1 LSTEQAASPFEFGTE
16 ATVEVHAPHHP
27 ILSLKEFLVH
37 LLAITIGLLIAV
49 GIEGGVELYREH
61 NLVKEARRTL
71 REEIQYNSDKMAG
84 ALPEI
89 EKERAS
95 VADSIK
101 FLTRIVEHPKD
112 KAAQSGSIGANFA
125 MVGLHDTAWKTAQ
138 ATNALSYMP
147 YAEAL
152 HYSDIY
158 GSQKDF
164 TAQEDKLV
172 EDEAQLLGVIAKTDF
187 GHGDIT
193 PEQASLA
200 LERYGVWRGHL
211 VFLDLM
217 AKVTAASDKA
227 FLEGKKAPTSME
239 EKLSD

>member
-1 LSTEQAASPFEFGTE
+1 M
-16 ATVEVHAPHHP
+16 EVHAPQHP
-27 ILSLKEFLVH
+27 ILSKKEFLVH

-49 GIEGGVELYREH
+49 GIEGCVELYREH
-61 NLVKEARRTL
+61 SLVKEARRTL
-71 REEIQYNSDKMAG
+71 RDEIQYNSDKMAA

-89 EKERAS
+89 EKEKTS

-101 FLTRIVEHPKD
+101 FLTRIMENPKD
-112 KAAQSGSIGANFA
+112 KAAQSGSINAGFS

-138 ATNALSYMP
+138 ATNALAYMP
-147 YAEAL
+147 YEEAQR
-152 HYSDIY
+152 YSDIY

-172 EDEAQLLGVIAKTDF
+172 EDEAQLFGVFAKTDF
-187 GHGDIT
+187 GHGDVT

-211 VFLDLM
+211 IFVDVM

-227 FLEGKKAPTSME
+227 FLEGKEGPISMGE
-239 EKLSD
+239 HISQ

>member
-1 LSTEQAASPFEFGTE
+1 
-16 ATVEVHAPHHP
+16 
-27 ILSLKEFLVH
+27 
-37 LLAITIGLLIAV
+37 
-49 GIEGGVELYREH
+49 VELYREH
-61 NLVKEARRTL
+61 SLVKEARQTL
-71 REEIQYNSDKMAG
+71 REEIQFNSDKMAA

-89 EKERAS
+89 EKEKTS

-112 KAAQSGSIGANFA
+112 KAAQTGSINAGFS

-138 ATNALSYMP
+138 ATNALAYMP
-147 YAEAL
+147 YTEAQR
-152 HYSDIY
+152 YSDIY

-164 TAQEDKLV
+164 TEQEDKLV
-172 EDEAQLLGVIAKTDF
+172 EDQAQLFGVFAKTDF

-200 LERYGVWRGHL
+200 LERFGVWRGHL
-211 VFLDLM
+211 IFVDLM

-227 FLEGKKAPTSME
+227 FLEGKEAPTGME
-239 EKLSD
+239 EKLSNK

>member
-1 LSTEQAASPFEFGTE
+1 M
-16 ATVEVHAPHHP
+16 EVHAPHQP

-49 GIEGGVELYREH
+49 GIEGCVELYREH
-61 NLVKEARRTL
+61 SLVKEARRTL
-71 REEIQYNSDKMAG
+71 HEEIHYNSAKLAD
-84 ALPEI
+84 ALPEVET
-89 EKERAS
+89 EKTT

-112 KAAQSGSIGANFA
+112 KAAQTGSISANYSL
-125 MVGLHDTAWKTAQ
+125 VGLHDTAWKTAQ
-138 ATNALSYMP
+138 ATNALAYMP
-147 YAEAL
+147 YAEAQR
-152 HYSDIY
+152 YSDIY

-164 TAQEDKLV
+164 TDQENKLV
-172 EDEAQLLGVIAKTDF
+172 EDEAQLLGVFAKTDF
-187 GHGDIT
+187 GHGDVT

-211 VFLDLM
+211 IYLSLM

-227 FLEGKKAPTSME
+227 FLEGKDAPTSME
-239 EKLSD
+239 EKLSNK

>member
-1 LSTEQAASPFEFGTE
+1 
-16 ATVEVHAPHHP
+16 VEVHAPHQP
-27 ILSLKEFLVH
+27 ILSKKEFLVH

-49 GIEGGVELYREH
+49 GIEGCVELYREH
-61 NLVKEARRTL
+61 SLVKEARRTL
-71 REEIQYNSDKMAG
+71 RDEIQYNSDKMAG

-89 EKERAS
+89 EKEKQS

-101 FLTRIVEHPKD
+101 FLTRIMENPKD
-112 KAAQSGSIGANFA
+112 KSAQHGSIQAGFS

-138 ATNALSYMP
+138 ATNALAYMP
-147 YAEAL
+147 YAEAQR
-152 HYSDIY
+152 YSDIY

-164 TAQEDKLV
+164 TAQEEKLV
-172 EDEAQLLGVIAKTDF
+172 EDEAQLFGVFAKTDF
-187 GHGDIT
+187 GHGDVT

-211 VFLDLM
+211 IFVDVM

-227 FLEGKKAPTSME
+227 FLEGKEGPIVMGEQISQ
-239 EKLSD
+239 

>member
-1 LSTEQAASPFEFGTE
+1 M
-16 ATVEVHAPHHP
+16 EVHAPQYP
-27 ILSLKEFLVH
+27 IMSKKEFLVH

-49 GIEGGVELYREH
+49 GIEGCVELYREH
-61 NLVKEARRTL
+61 SLVKEARRTL
-71 REEIQYNSDKMAG
+71 RDEIQYNSDKMAA

-89 EKERAS
+89 EKEKTS

-101 FLTRIVEHPKD
+101 FLTRIMENPKD
-112 KAAQSGSIGANFA
+112 KAAQSGSINAGFS

-138 ATNALSYMP
+138 ATNALAYMP
-147 YAEAL
+147 YAEAQR
-152 HYSDIY
+152 YSDIY

-172 EDEAQLLGVIAKTDF
+172 EDEAQLFGVFAKTDF
-187 GHGDIT
+187 GHGDVT

-211 VFLDLM
+211 IFVDVM

-227 FLEGKKAPTSME
+227 FLEGKEGPIVMGEHISQ
-239 EKLSD
+239 

>member
-1 LSTEQAASPFEFGTE
+1 M
-16 ATVEVHAPHHP
+16 
-27 ILSLKEFLVH
+27 VH

-49 GIEGGVELYREH
+49 GIEGCVEMYHEH
-61 NLVKEARRTL
+61 SLVKEARRTL

-138 ATNALSYMP
+138 ATK
-147 YAEAL
+147 
-152 HYSDIY
+152 
-158 GSQKDF
+158 Q
-164 TAQEDKLV
+164 T
-172 EDEAQLLGVIAKTDF
+172 AKTATAAKNEWSRLRWVNIYRSL
-187 GHGDIT
+187 GLAGRRLCSGPPR
-193 PEQASLA
+193 PERPSSSGVQASAIRTL
-200 LERYGVWRGHL
+200 WRRWGR
-211 VFLDLM
+211 
-217 AKVTAASDKA
+217 
-227 FLEGKKAPTSME
+227 
-239 EKLSD
+239 

>member
-1 LSTEQAASPFEFGTE
+1 
-16 ATVEVHAPHHP
+16 VEVHAPHQP

-49 GIEGGVELYREH
+49 GIEGCVELYREH
-61 NLVKEARRTL
+61 SLVKEARRTL
-71 REEIQYNSDKMAG
+71 HEEIHYNSAKLAD
-84 ALPEI
+84 ALPEVET
-89 EKERAS
+89 EKTT

-112 KAAQSGSIGANFA
+112 KAAQTGSISANYSL
-125 MVGLHDTAWKTAQ
+125 VGLHDTAWKTAQ
-138 ATNALSYMP
+138 ATNALAYMP
-147 YAEAL
+147 YAEAQR
-152 HYSDIY
+152 YSDIY

-164 TAQEDKLV
+164 TDQENKLV
-172 EDEAQLLGVIAKTDF
+172 EDEAQLLGVFAKTDF
-187 GHGDIT
+187 GHGDVT

-211 VFLDLM
+211 IYLSLM

-227 FLEGKKAPTSME
+227 FLEGKDAPTSME
-239 EKLSD
+239 EKLSNK